1 MGYEG
6 QDFSDIAGGV
16 SPAFIDALY
25 ARFKASPDSVEP
37 GWRAFFEGL
46 ETAT

>member
-6 QDFSDIAGGV
+6 QDFTDIAGGV

-25 ARFKASPDSVEP
+25 ARYKTSPD
-37 GWRAFFEGL
+37 RKAT
-46 ETAT
+46 TAMCGSAASACA